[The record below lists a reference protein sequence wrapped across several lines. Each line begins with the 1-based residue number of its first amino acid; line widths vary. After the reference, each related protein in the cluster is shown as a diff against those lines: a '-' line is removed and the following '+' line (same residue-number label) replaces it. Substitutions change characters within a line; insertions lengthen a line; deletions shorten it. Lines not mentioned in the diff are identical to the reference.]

1 MARFVF
7 FFFIFIFPLGLFAE
21 EDNNTNTNEAVFN
34 QLLQD
39 VDKSSKK
46 SRRYDKKLS
55 NVNIFK
61 DIFISVDSDLHI
73 YVEEIFLSQK
83 YSELNLR
90 NVPTEGS
97 LDAINYLKK
106 SKANIAIVRGDVL
119 GIKNNGLLGLEK
131 YNNYGIVCSP
141 STSILYLVSKK
152 DIKSIDDMKGMR
164 VSTGL
169 TSNIAQLY
177 LADIARS
184 TGIPLDI
191 SYMSLNLEDSLSAL
205 KDDNIDAIFIFA
217 SEDFTD
223 TFLEHK
229 FKIHSLPN
237 VFFNKLKVQKG
248 LNPHSIY
255 IKKKRIQTVEV
266 QDFLI
271 APKNTLDSNMALKIE
286 AMVSAFE
293 CYNTI
298 QNIDPF
304 YGDLHESLKPAIKKI
319 HKRINLEEAISFTLK
334 SKSKSEGTMKYIYEV
349 SNHSDQDMNITL
361 KELRTNS
368 FDKIPIRPRHLI
380 TVVPSGDIALKKNA
394 KKIVTYIYN
403 NPFIYTVKKRN
414 ITVVYQNLTVKESE
428 DVKFSLS
435 IGDK

>member
-1 MARFVF
+1 
-7 FFFIFIFPLGLFAE
+7 
-21 EDNNTNTNEAVFN
+21 
-34 QLLQD
+34 
-39 VDKSSKK
+39 
-46 SRRYDKKLS
+46 
-55 NVNIFK
+55 
-61 DIFISVDSDLHI
+61 
-73 YVEEIFLSQK
+73 
-83 YSELNLR
+83 
-90 NVPTEGS
+90 
-97 LDAINYLKK
+97 
-106 SKANIAIVRGDVL
+106 
-119 GIKNNGLLGLEK
+119 
-131 YNNYGIVCSP
+131 
-141 STSILYLVSKK
+141 
-152 DIKSIDDMKGMR
+152 
-164 VSTGL
+164 
-169 TSNIAQLY
+169 